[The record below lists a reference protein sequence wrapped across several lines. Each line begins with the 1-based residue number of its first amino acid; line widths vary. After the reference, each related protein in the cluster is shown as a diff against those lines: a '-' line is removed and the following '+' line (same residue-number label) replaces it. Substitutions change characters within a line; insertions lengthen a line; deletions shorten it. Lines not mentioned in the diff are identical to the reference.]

1 MKVIVAG
8 AGPGS
13 LSDYTGRVIEA
24 VRKADLV
31 LTADRL
37 AEPLRQLN
45 KDERVLGIMDTV
57 RFIGEHR
64 EEDIAVCVLASG
76 DTGFYSI
83 ASTIARRI
91 DPAVELEFI
100 SGIGSL
106 SYFAARLKM
115 GYENMKLCSLHGKEK
130 SIIPD
135 VCYHEKVFTL
145 TGGSVRA
152 HDIVQSL
159 IDAGLSNVTLYIG
172 EKLSM
177 EGERIVSGTPA
188 ELAGLTFDD
197 LTVMIIENKNYVNQY
212 KTLKDSDFVRGKSPM
227 TKEAVRNLSLAALA
241 IEPTDVVYDI
251 GAGTGSV
258 TCAMALKASESM
270 VYALEKEADAVALV
284 KENMEKT
291 GARNIC
297 IRQAM
302 APDGL
307 AEFPPADKVF
317 IGGSTGN
324 LREIMEEILRKNE
337 KAVFVVTAVT
347 LETISQAV
355 EVCKALELET
365 EITCANISSAQ
376 KLGRYHLMKAENPVY
391 IIKGAKTFEDE
402 E

>member
-45 KDERVLGIMDTV
+45 KDVRVLGIMDTV

-64 EEDIAVCVLASG
+64 DEDIAVCVLASG

-83 ASTIARRI
+83 ASTIARWI

-106 SYFAARLKM
+106 SYFAAKLKM

-130 SIIPD
+130 SIIPY

-177 EGERIVSGTPA
+177 EGERIISGTD
-188 ELAGLTFDD
+188 LTFDD
-197 LTVMIIENKNYVNQY
+197 LTVMIIENKNYVNRY
-212 KTLKDSDFVRGKSPM
+212 RTLKDSDFVRGKSPM

-258 TCAMALKASESM
+258 TCAMALKASEST
-270 VYALEKEADAVALV
+270 VYALEKGAGAVALV

-365 EITCANISSAQ
+365 EITCANISLAQ

-402 E
+402 D